1 MKAAAL
7 VMLIFVSAA
16 LAGPAATTQTSSKL
30 WATDLPA
37 FMNEQP
43 GGHWIVA
50 HNEKPALS
58 AAEAEQFARRD
69 AARAILPIVREKLA
83 GPIDAEKL
91 TRVIEVTIDQDN
103 WIVDRQVD
111 RNDRPYGT
119 IWNASLLIDASP
131 KNVNQ
136 LARQLNHVLQVRRSR
151 LVACVFAFMVLTAIV
166 GCVYML
172 LNWLTRGFFRARLA
186 LASILIVALGVAGMV
201 HLL

>member
-7 VMLIFVSAA
+7 ILFA
-16 LAGPAATTQTSSKL
+16 LSSIAFAVPATPQSSKL

-50 HNEKPALS
+50 RNEKPALS

-83 GPIDAEKL
+83 GPVDSEKL
-91 TRVIEVTIDQDN
+91 TRVIEATIDQDN
-103 WIVDRQVD
+103 WIVDRQID
-111 RNDRPYGT
+111 RNDRPYAT
-119 IWNASLLIDASP
+119 IWNAALLVDASP
-131 KNVNQ
+131 RNVNL
-136 LARQLNHVLQVRRSR
+136 LARQLNHVIQVKRSR
-151 LVACVFAFMVLTAIV
+151 LVACVFAFMVLSAIV
-166 GCVYML
+166 GCAYIF

-186 LASILIVALGVAGMV
+186 LASILVIALGVAGMV

>member
-7 VMLIFVSAA
+7 LILIVSSTAFAA
-16 LAGPAATTQTSSKL
+16 PATTQSSKL
-30 WATDLPA
+30 WVTDLPA

-43 GGHWIVA
+43 AGHWIVA

-58 AAEAEQFARRD
+58 ASEAEQFARRD

-83 GPIDAEKL
+83 GPIDTEKL
-91 TRVIEVTIDQDN
+91 TRVIEATIDQDK
-103 WIVDRQVD
+103 WIVDRQID

-119 IWNASLLIDASP
+119 IWNAALLVDAAP
-131 KNVNQ
+131 RNVDE
-136 LARQLNHVLQVRRSR
+136 LARRLNHVIQIKRTR
-151 LVACVFAFMVLTAIV
+151 LVACVFAFMILCAIV
-166 GCVYML
+166 GCVYMF